1 MRIGTFFSS
10 ARQMIDDENQKVD
23 QSDLESELGQI
34 DSKWSNFH
42 KEVDQTRNRIDLS
55 LEYFDLVEQVE
66 QSFRQGGQLLV
77 TLARKSTQV
86 KNPEEAQS
94 LMKEVN
100 DFIKP
105 QEVKMD
111 EKMRK
116 ISKLAIQ
123 LYGIIIII

>member
-1 MRIGTFFSS
+1 
-10 ARQMIDDENQKVD
+10 MIDDENQKIH